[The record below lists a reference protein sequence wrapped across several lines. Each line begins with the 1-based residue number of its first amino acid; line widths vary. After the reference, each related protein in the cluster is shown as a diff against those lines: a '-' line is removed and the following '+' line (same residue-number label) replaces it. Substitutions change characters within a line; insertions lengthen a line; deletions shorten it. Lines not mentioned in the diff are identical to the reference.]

1 VRDTFNLVVIDPPHA
16 QLRDTVLC
24 DEWTYVL
31 QVYADSAYYLWST
44 GDTLPSIMPKTSN
57 TYWVEITN
65 PCGQIRDQAE
75 IEVRRCMCNVWIPSA
90 FTPNGDGVNES
101 FEIKAE
107 CRDFEFTL
115 DVFDRWG
122 NHVYRQT
129 QLDAPWNGPFNGQPV
144 LNGVYTYRIQY
155 WGREPGG
162 LRWRD
167 LMGTVIVQ

>member
-1 VRDTFNLVVIDPPHA
+1 
-16 QLRDTVLC
+16 
-24 DEWTYVL
+24 
-31 QVYADSAYYLWST
+31 
-44 GDTLPSIMPKTSN
+44 
-57 TYWVEITN
+57 
-65 PCGQIRDQAE
+65 
-75 IEVRRCMCNVWIPSA
+75 VWIPSA

-129 QLDAPWNGPFNGQPV
+129 QLDAPWNGTFNGQPV
-144 LNGVYTYRIQY
+144 PNGVYAYRIQY